1 MDRQKIREEFIKAA
15 ITIGA
20 NEGLAAV
27 TMRAMSNHANINSA
41 FLYRVFD
48 DVEDVHLQAFMSVNH
63 ALIEKMTENLKIY
76 DEGVVTDE
84 KIKLFFKNL
93 WNYVKKDSER
103 FEYFIK
109 YYYNKV
115 FPNDYAN
122 EECRICM
129 KPVLDKMGL
138 FFKEKT
144 NLNRELFHLLAIFI
158 EYAALVRNGVYPD
171 NDQTN
176 KKVCN
181 LVLSLISNRL
191 KISAV
196 GNTK

>member
-20 NEGLAAV
+20 NEGLTAV
-27 TMRAMSNHANINSA
+27 TMRAMSNLANINSA

-93 WNYVKKDSER
+93 WNDIKEDSEM

-109 YYYNKV
+109 YYYNNV
-115 FPNDYAN
+115 FPNDCAN

-129 KPVLDKMGL
+129 QSALDKMGL

-144 NLNRELFHLLAIFI
+144 NLNRELFHLLTILI
-158 EYAALVRNGVYPD
+158 EYAALIRSGAYPD
-171 NDQTN
+171 NDQTD
-176 KKVCN
+176 KEVCN
-181 LVLSLISNRL
+181 LVLSLVSNRL
-191 KISAV
+191 KVSAV
-196 GNTK
+196 GNAK